1 MTIPQLYRDTT
12 VKALNRYRSIRKA
25 ADAMGVSFVT
35 VFRWKREYGITLN
48 EKGEYV

>member
-1 MTIPQLYRDTT
+1 MTIPQLYRETT

-35 VFRWKREYGITLN
+35 VFRWKREYGIVKDD
-48 EKGEYV
+48 KGNYI